1 MNVYDFD
8 RTIYGGD
15 SAVDFYFFELRRHP
29 SIIKYFP
36 AQLAGFYGYFRKKIR
51 KVAMKQ
57 IFFSFVKSIDVE
69 KEVRL
74 FWNKKKKKIYRWYI
88 AQKKPTDVI
97 ISASPEFLL
106 KVITGDLG
114 VNLIASRISPKDG
127 KFDGENCF
135 GDEKVARF
143 RADYGDAAVDEFY
156 SDSLSDMPMAKI
168 AKRSFRIVRGKIRD
182 NGFGLN

>member
-36 AQLAGFYGYFRKKIR
+36 AHFAAFYGYLRKKIE
-51 KVAMKQ
+51 KVEMKQ
-57 IFFSFVKSIDVE
+57 IFFSFVESIDTE

-88 AQKKPTDVI
+88 EQKKPTDVV
-97 ISASPEFLL
+97 ISASPDFLL
-106 KVITGDLG
+106 KVITDDLG
-114 VNLIASRISPKDG
+114 VNLIASRISPKNG
-127 KFDGENCF
+127 KFDGKNCV

-143 RADYGDAAVDEFY
+143 REIYGNVEIDEFY
-156 SDSLSDMPMAKI
+156 SDSFVDLPLAKI
-168 AKRSFRIVRGKIRD
+168 ARRSFRIVRGKIRD